1 LGEEGKSSAVAYEV
15 VVSFKEEFG
24 GKTVEQ
30 TQSQAQAQVPA
41 QVSDQEVDS
50 LFVLIDKLK
59 SLGLSPTAVGDDPQL
74 RKALKE
80 QLKVSRA
87 SYEDLLSKC
96 RNAVVTYLL
105 QLLNMINYRLDYVT
119 KYEADPALRQVR
131 VSQVRSD
138 LTTVQG
144 FVQEAPSA
152 TPQRLAEILDSSVA
166 LFNTYSQGRVDS
178 SKLASD
184 LESVLNNLKASVTA
198 EDQRKA
204 LDAYVSALQIL
215 KDRSALADMLA
226 RFFLLMD
233 VVRSET
239 YNTYMSNYRPYIE
252 ALVRV
257 LNNQATYGD
266 VEKAVVGAQILMQL
280 KEKGALDVERFYP
293 SGAETPELP
302 YQYTFDAYYQRKLE
316 ALNSGNIPAREPR
329 PVVQAAE
336 ALAAIDPSRHLWNAI
351 YGGLKS
357 FLPDNVAQYIASG
370 ATSSILSAVGTLVP
384 PVGVAIAVTSISDA
398 LADIGSR
405 LTNPLDREAFQN
417 FLQEHW
423 QDLLINLAVGVA
435 AGAATSYGVSQI
447 KPQIYN
453 AIASAVEKVSPS
465 LADKIRSV
473 YAPKVAKGTPVYE
486 SKDYQIFVDK
496 DTNTALIR
504 MYAGG
509 KVQNVEVTNLKNAQ
523 ALLADPQTSTMV
535 GEIVGKVRDPAMV
548 GKLLTYLDD
557 AASKLGADG
566 ARLVLSELMKMSP
579 EELRGAITFGIK
591 TPAPSTAV
599 VNTGTKI
606 AVITDKGE
614 VATLL
619 TTDIPDN
626 EFSLLYLAEK
636 GNIDTNAF
644 VNALIQARNN
654 PGHYEVFRQGDFVV
668 RADGDVIKLYFG
680 NDIAEIPVNA
690 INPEKLASVANVLS
704 GLKSSL
710 DPTTYNAVLDTLG
723 VKAVLNSPTSV
734 VVSGVAK
741 LGNLFKDVYNDV
753 TKAIV
758 EQYGLKVSA
767 GDLVK
772 LTATAKDGTPVEL
785 TLSRQFLTSDQA
797 NALIDV
803 FRTRVFEP
811 ASVKEALKGL
821 GFREE
826 AVSAI
831 KISESIKYLPSGRA
845 TVTDVLNALRNASQ
859 AGDAVAVQELT
870 TLLTALNL
878 MEGGQASVVLTAVGS
893 GGSIIAVTGA
903 SAGILTAVADALSKG
918 DTAKLQQLLTEA
930 GVREDVASDI
940 AQTATQAVAKTQEVV
955 RVPLTIEVKSPE
967 TKEVVT
973 PVSAYESVV
982 NPVAESLSDRV
993 VKIPVI
999 ISIPVSEEIIIPAE
1013 IYGSEENYLK
1023 EDFTDKVVR
1032 VPVVVDVPVIEEV
1045 VVPVDEY
1052 ESEENSVTETLTD
1065 KVINVSVEVTIPVTE
1080 EVTIPSVAY
1089 ESGENYLKEGFSD
1102 KVVRVP
1108 VVVEVVVGGE
1118 ETSVVNAYEVVENPV
1133 IEHAVDKVIK
1143 IPVEIPVVVEDVGT
1157 SAISVYEPVASEGK
1171 EVVRGYAIPVPK
1183 EVPGTVT
1190 IFDVVD
1196 VVEGAHVP
1204 VTPPSPPAV
1213 SATPGAP
1220 IIPGGAPATEQPR
1233 TPLPRPKGRREL
1245 EEISI

>member
-1 LGEEGKSSAVAYEV
+1 LGGEGKSSAVVYEV

-24 GKTVEQ
+24 SKTVEL
-30 TQSQAQAQVPA
+30 TQAQAPA

-74 RKALKE
+74 RKALKD
-80 QLKVSRA
+80 QLKTSRA

-105 QLLNMINYRLDYVT
+105 QLLNMINYRLSYVT
-119 KYEADPALRQVR
+119 QYEADPTLRQTR
-131 VSQVRSD
+131 ISQIQSD
-138 LTTVQG
+138 LSKVQG

-152 TPQRLAEILDSSVA
+152 SPQRLAEILDSSAA

-204 LDAYVSALQIL
+204 LDTYVSALQIL
-215 KDRSALADMLA
+215 KDRSTLADMLA

-252 ALVRV
+252 ALIRV

-336 ALAAIDPSRHLWNAI
+336 ALATIDPSRHLWNAI

-435 AGAATSYGVSQI
+435 AGVATSYGVSQI

-473 YAPKVAKGTPVYE
+473 NTPKVAKGTPVYE
-486 SKDYQIFVDK
+486 TKDYQIFVDK

-535 GEIVGKVRDPAMV
+535 GEIVGKMQDPAMV

-591 TPAPSTAV
+591 TPAPNTAV

-606 AVITDKGE
+606 AVITDKGK

-654 PGHYEVFRQGDFVV
+654 PGHYEVFRQGGFVV
-668 RADGDVIKLYFG
+668 RVDGDVIKLYFG
-680 NDIAEIPVNA
+680 NDIAEIPVNV
-690 INPEKLASVANVLS
+690 INPEKLVSVANVLS

-710 DPTTYNAVLDTLG
+710 DPATYNAVLDTLG

-826 AVSAI
+826 AVSTI
-831 KISESIKYLPSGRA
+831 KISESVKYLPPGRA

-878 MEGGQASVVLTAVGS
+878 MEGGRASVVLSAVGS

-918 DTAKLQQLLTEA
+918 DTAKLQQLLINA
-930 GVREDVASDI
+930 GVREDVATDI
-940 AQTATQAVAKTQEVV
+940 AQTATQAVTKTQEVV
-955 RVPLTIEVKSPE
+955 RVPLTIEVKPPE
-967 TKEVVT
+967 TKEVVI
-973 PVSAYESVV
+973 PVEDYVPEERSITET
-982 NPVAESLSDRV
+982 LTDRV

-999 ISIPVSEEIIIPAE
+999 ISIPVTEEI
-1013 IYGSEENYLK
+1013 
-1023 EDFTDKVVR
+1023 
-1032 VPVVVDVPVIEEV
+1032 
-1045 VVPVDEY
+1045 
-1052 ESEENSVTETLTD
+1052 
-1065 KVINVSVEVTIPVTE
+1065 
-1080 EVTIPSVAY
+1080 TIPSVAY
-1089 ESGENYLKEGFSD
+1089 E
-1102 KVVRVP
+1102 
-1108 VVVEVVVGGE
+1108 VVV
-1118 ETSVVNAYEVVENPV
+1118 NPV
-1133 IEHAVDKVIK
+1133 TEHAVDKVIK
-1143 IPVEIPVVVEDVGT
+1143 IPVVIPVVVEDVGT
-1157 SAISVYEPVASEGK
+1157 SEISVYEPVVSEGK

-1183 EVPGTVT
+1183 EVPGTVL

-1204 VTPPSPPAV
+1204 VTPPPTV

-1220 IIPGGAPATEQPR
+1220 IIPGGASAAEQPR
-1233 TPLPRPKGRREL
+1233 TPLPRPKGKREL

>member
-1 LGEEGKSSAVAYEV
+1 MGEEGKSSAVVYEV
-15 VVSFKEEFG
+15 VISFKEEFS

-30 TQSQAQAQVPA
+30 VQARAQAPA
-41 QVSDQEVDS
+41 QVSDQEIDS
-50 LFVLIDKLK
+50 LFVLVDKLR

-80 QLKVSRA
+80 QLKASRA

-96 RNAVVTYLL
+96 RNAVVAYLL

-119 KYEADPALRQVR
+119 KYEADPALRQAR

-138 LTTVQG
+138 LTAVQG
-144 FVQEAPSA
+144 FVQEASSA
-152 TPQRLAEILDSSVA
+152 TPQRLAEILDSSTA
-166 LFNTYSQGRVDS
+166 LFSTYSQERVDT

-184 LESVLNNLKASVTA
+184 LESVLNSLKASVTA

-215 KDRSALADMLA
+215 KDRNVLADMLA

-239 YNTYMSNYRPYIE
+239 YNNYMSNYRPYIE

-329 PVVQAAE
+329 PIVQAAD
-336 ALAAIDPSRHLWNAI
+336 ALAVINPSRHLWNAI

-357 FLPDNVAQYIASG
+357 FLPDNVARYIASG

-405 LTNPLDREAFQN
+405 LTSPLDREAFMN

-496 DTNTALIR
+496 ETNTALIR

-557 AASKLGADG
+557 AADKLGADG

-579 EELRGAITFGIK
+579 DELRGVITFGIK
-591 TPAPSTAV
+591 TPASGTAV

-606 AVITDKGE
+606 AVITDKGK

-619 TTDIPDN
+619 TADVPDN

-644 VNALIQARNN
+644 INALIQAKNN
-654 PGHYEVFRQGDFVV
+654 PGHYEVFRQGGFVV
-668 RADGDVIKLYFG
+668 RAEGDVIKLYFG
-680 NDIAEIPVNA
+680 NDVAVIPVNA
-690 INPEKLASVANVLS
+690 FSPEKLVSVANVLR

-734 VVSGVAK
+734 VVSGVAR
-741 LGNLFKDVYNDV
+741 LGNLFKDVYYDV
-753 TKAIV
+753 TKAIA

-797 NALIDV
+797 NALVDV
-803 FRTRVFEP
+803 LRTRVFEP

-831 KISESIKYLPSGRA
+831 KISESVKYLPPGRA

-859 AGDAVAVQELT
+859 AGDAAAVQELT
-870 TLLTALNL
+870 TLLTALKL

-918 DTAKLQQLLTEA
+918 DTAKLQQLLINA
-930 GVREDVASDI
+930 GVREDAASDI
-940 AQTATQAVAKTQEVV
+940 AQTATQAVTKTQEVV
-955 RVPLTIEVKSPE
+955 RVPLTVEVMSPE

-973 PVSAYESVV
+973 PVSAYEVVV
-982 NPVAESLSDRV
+982 NPVAETLSDRV
-993 VKIPVI
+993 IKIPVI
-999 ISIPVSEEIIIPAE
+999 ISIPIT
-1013 IYGSEENYLK
+1013 K
-1023 EDFTDKVVR
+1023 
-1032 VPVVVDVPVIEEV
+1032 EV
-1045 VVPVDEY
+1045 V
-1052 ESEENSVTETLTD
+1052 
-1065 KVINVSVEVTIPVTE
+1065 IPVG
-1080 EVTIPSVAY
+1080 IY
-1089 ESGENYLKEGFSD
+1089 E
-1102 KVVRVP
+1102 
-1108 VVVEVVVGGE
+1108 
-1118 ETSVVNAYEVVENPV
+1118 SVVNPVAEHVV
-1133 IEHAVDKVIK
+1133 DRVIK
-1143 IPVEIPVVVEDVGT
+1143 IPVEIPVVVEGVGT
-1157 SAISVYEPVASEGK
+1157 SVVNVYEPEVVEGV
-1171 EVVRGYAIPVPK
+1171 ETVRGYAIPIPK

-1204 VTPPSPPAV
+1204 ATPPPAV
-1213 SATPGAP
+1213 SAVPGAP
-1220 IIPGGAPATEQPR
+1220 IMPGGAPAAEQPR